1 MKVTPRVA
9 TGAPPLLFVLFW
21 NAFTAVHAFMLRG
34 AWGSSALLFLL
45 PFYALFFGVGL
56 WMARPWWRGRS
67 LRQRFGAPTLA
78 ALPAVLPGQS
88 LQLAVEFDRDWVRR
102 GSLDAQLR
110 WVEVLARGSSG
121 KTLGGSA
128 GAGQRRSRPARH
140 PLAGHGPGAAAAL
153 ESLAPAPGTHAAAA
167 GRGARQWLAP
177 AVAAA
182 RSGARRRRDAAAD
195 AGAVATAGP
204 RAGLDHDCVGGG
216 GQLAAVCG
224 ADRGAT
230 GAVPAGVPGVLLLGA
245 SVVYELR
252 QVLSRTLAAGPSSR
266 GEMAERLKPFAAT
279 VRRRAQG
286 FFVLSVLALLADML
300 GLLDKI

>member
-182 RSGARRRRDAAAD
+182 RSGARRRRDAATPAQSRQLD
-195 AGAVATAGP
+195 RVLGWIMIALVGAGSWQLFAALTVGP
-204 RAGLDHDCVGGG
+204 RALFPLVFPASCCWAP
-216 GQLAAVCG
+216 QWFTSCARCC
-224 ADRGAT
+224 RGRWPR
-230 GAVPAGVPGVLLLGA
+230 GRP
-245 SVVYELR
+245 
-252 QVLSRTLAAGPSSR
+252 AAGKWPS
-266 GEMAERLKPFAAT
+266 A
-279 VRRRAQG
+279 
-286 FFVLSVLALLADML
+286 
-300 GLLDKI
+300 